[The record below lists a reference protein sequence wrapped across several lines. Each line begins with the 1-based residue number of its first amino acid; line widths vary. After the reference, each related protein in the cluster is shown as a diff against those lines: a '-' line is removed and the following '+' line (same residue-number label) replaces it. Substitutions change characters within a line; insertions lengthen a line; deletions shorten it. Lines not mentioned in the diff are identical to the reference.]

1 MDGRLMALGLAWMAL
16 FARMIPFRGKTKQ
29 PVELVL
35 VDTHLNV
42 SEGPEAGRTLDED
55 RRWLLVLS
63 ETLFGLAVLGTTLLA
78 LKMLFHGLHLD
89 AVRENGPSLSAG
101 LTALGMASGLSFAI
115 FITFAIIMK
124 TMQKMKTRAAC
135 VLGWM
140 LTAVFCGFS
149 VGTSAWFSFVGTS
162 GLQALA
168 MHVSDTVEILGKDV
182 ERATAQIKVARGIP
196 EALDAK
202 AEGFRAQASDEVKKG
217 GATGS
222 AGSGLVS
229 QTLGGAAAVLTT
241 GARGIR
247 EALAQADQDAA
258 VLREKMR
265 TLRVVARERGRPV
278 LDRERVVQQ
287 GAGEVQALL
296 SALNDAGLKE
306 RVEATLVAVRS
317 SVAELDAGG
326 SAFGQRQRDAIGR
339 IRADMQDVA
348 ARLEAISA
356 GFTGIGTTA
365 EASVRVA
372 SLPEIAWAYKAHFIP
387 MLMISIGL
395 ELFGPFALAWMAVF
409 GMEGKRRRQGGAYEK
424 LLDLDER
431 PGSKLLDRDALAA
444 MPEIGRM
451 PMAPKLE
458 PVPAPTPRAAR
469 KATGQSARVTTTNAI
484 SSKEV

>member
-1 MDGRLMALGLAWMAL
+1 MVESLMALGLAWMGLLAG
-16 FARMIPFRGKTKQ
+16 MIPFRAKKQ
-29 PVELVL
+29 LPSELVL
-35 VDTHLNV
+35 VDTHFNV
-42 SEGPEAGRTLDED
+42 SAGAQAERTLDED
-55 RRWLLVLS
+55 RRWLRGLS
-63 ETLFGLAVLGTTLLA
+63 EMLFASAVLGTTLLA

-101 LTALGMASGLSFAI
+101 LTALGMASGLTFAI
-115 FITFAIIMK
+115 FITFFVIMK
-124 TMQKMKTRAAC
+124 TMPKMKARAAY
-135 VLGWM
+135 VLGWI

-168 MHVSDTVEILGKDV
+168 MHVSDTVETLGADV
-182 ERATAQIKVARGIP
+182 ERGTAQIKVARGIP

-229 QTLGGAAAVLTT
+229 QTLGGAAAVLTI

-258 VLREKMR
+258 VLREKVR
-265 TLRVVARERGRPV
+265 TLRAVARERGRPV
-278 LDRERVVQQ
+278 LDREQVVLQ
-287 GAGEVQALL
+287 GLGEVQALL
-296 SALNDAGLKE
+296 SALKDAGLKE
-306 RVEATLVAVRS
+306 RVEAVLVAVRT

-339 IRADMQDVA
+339 IRADMQDIA
-348 ARLEAISA
+348 ARLEALSA
-356 GFTGIGTTA
+356 GFAVNNVVTPTT
-365 EASVRVA
+365 RGA
-372 SLPEIAWAYKAHFIP
+372 SLPEIAWTYKAHFIP

-409 GMEGKRRRQGGAYEK
+409 GMEGKRRRNGGAYEK

-451 PMAPKLE
+451 SAAPKDE
-458 PVPAPTPRAAR
+458 PAPAPSPRAAR
-469 KATGQSARVTTTNAI
+469 KAQPVRVPTTNET
-484 SSKEV
+484 SSKEA